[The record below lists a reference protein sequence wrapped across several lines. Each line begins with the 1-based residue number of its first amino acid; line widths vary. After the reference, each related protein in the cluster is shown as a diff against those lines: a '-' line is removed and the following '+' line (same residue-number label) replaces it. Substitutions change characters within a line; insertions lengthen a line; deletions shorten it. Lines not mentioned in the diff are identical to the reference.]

1 MADRTLT
8 LRELN
13 RALLDRQFLVQRQG
27 ITAPEMIERLGG
39 LQAQA
44 APGPY
49 VGLWTRLD
57 DYDRADLAGRLA
69 DRSVVKAAWLRGTL
83 HLVTAEDYRRHRST
97 LQPMLTA
104 AYQDIAKRRQP
115 DVDVADV
122 VAAAREHLA
131 EAPRTFAE
139 LSAFLGERW
148 PDDDVGTM
156 RHAVRMHLPIVQVP
170 VDKGWGFPSKPQFTL
185 ADEWLGA
192 EVPVDPADPADPDG
206 DPADPD
212 PASARDRLVERYLRA
227 FGPASVVDVQTWSGL
242 PGVAESI
249 ERLRPHLA
257 VYKVGRTEVYDLA
270 GTPLPDP
277 DTPVPP
283 RYLPEFDN
291 VVLSHRKRDRI
302 VADEH
307 RKQVYLPALRVA
319 PTILVDGF
327 VAGTWQVT
335 TKRGEAVLEVTPF
348 GRLAKADR
356 AALADDGERLVRFME
371 PDAKTHVVRVSR
383 AGPG

>member
-1 MADRTLT
+1 MADGTLT

-27 ITAPEMIERLGG
+27 TTAPEMIEELGG

-49 VGLWTRLD
+49 VGLWTRLEG
-57 DYDRADLAGRLA
+57 YDRADLAQRIA
-69 DRSVVKAAWLRGTL
+69 DRAVVKAAWLRGTL
-83 HLVTAEDYRRHRST
+83 HLVTAEDYRRHRAT

-115 DVDVADV
+115 DVAVADV

-139 LSAFLGERW
+139 LSAFLSGRW

-170 VDKGWGFPSKPQFTL
+170 VDKGWSFPAQPRFAL
-185 ADEWLGA
+185 ADDWLGA
-192 EVPVDPADPADPDG
+192 EVPVESDDPDAAL
-206 DPADPD
+206 DAL
-212 PASARDRLVERYLRA
+212 DRLVERYLRA
-227 FGPASVVDVQTWSGL
+227 FGPAGVTDVQTWSGL
-242 PGVAESI
+242 PGVAESL
-249 ERLRPHLA
+249 ERLRPSLA
-257 VYKVGRTEVYDLA
+257 TFKAGRTELFDLPDA
-270 GTPLPDP
+270 PRPDP

-283 RYLPEFDN
+283 RFLPEFDN
-291 VVLSHRKRDRI
+291 VLLSHRKRTRI

-319 PTILVDGF
+319 PTVLIDGF
-327 VAGTWQVT
+327 VGGTWKVT
-335 TKRGEAVLEVTPF
+335 TKRGEAVLEVVPF
-348 GRLAKADR
+348 GRLARVDR
-356 AALADDGERLVRFME
+356 DVLADEGERLVRFME
-371 PDAKTHVVRVSR
+371 PDAKSHVVRV
-383 AGPG
+383 

>member
-1 MADRTLT
+1 MADGTLT
-8 LRELN
+8 TRELN

-27 ITAPEMIERLGG
+27 TTAPEMIERLGG
-39 LQAQA
+39 LQAQS

-49 VGLWTRLD
+49 VGLWTRLE
-57 DYDRADLAGRLA
+57 DYDRTDLAGRIA

-83 HLVTAEDYRRHRST
+83 HLVTADDYRRHRST

-115 DVDVADV
+115 DVEVADV

-139 LSAFLGERW
+139 LSAFLSGRW

-170 VDKGWGFPSKPQFTL
+170 VEKGWSYPAKPQFAL
-185 ADEWLGA
+185 ADEWLDA
-192 EVPVDPADPADPDG
+192 EVPVEPGGKDDPDAAL
-206 DPADPD
+206 DD
-212 PASARDRLVERYLRA
+212 LVERYLRA
-227 FGPASVVDVQTWSGL
+227 FGPAGVTDVATWSGL

-249 ERLRPHLA
+249 ERLRPDLA

-270 GTPLPDP
+270 DTPLPDP

-291 VVLSHRKRDRI
+291 VLLSHRKRDRI

-307 RKQVYLPALRVA
+307 RKQVFLPALRVA
-319 PTILVDGF
+319 PTVLVDGF
-327 VAGTWQVT
+327 VAGTWAVT
-335 TKRGEAVLEVTPF
+335 AKRGEAVLEVTPF
-348 GRLAKADR
+348 GRLAKADK
-356 AALADDGERLVRFME
+356 AALADDGEGLVRFME
-371 PDAKTHVVRVSR
+371 PDAKTHVVRV
-383 AGPG
+383 